1 MSRFSKGNKPPS
13 KSQFVRL
20 ITDGLRRAGET
31 AKLHYDREGFA
42 LRSEGQAQR
51 IFWLNNVYK
60 EFYAARPDQRPGL
73 LRNFIRSW
81 MVPEHSVPESFE
93 DVHPDLLP
101 ALRARGYFEVTRLQL
116 QAEGHDAA
124 EGPYRPLAEHLA
136 VGLAYDLP
144 GAILQLGQHHLDV
157 WKVSFDDAL
166 KAACENMRG
175 MSKQPFAQ
183 KAPGVWMSP
192 YCDNHDASRLVL
204 TDMVRQCEVRGDW
217 VALVPNRD
225 IVLITGSDDPAGLL
239 AIATASQDALDQP
252 RFLSGVAVRLVG
264 DDWVPF
270 LPPADHPAYARLR
283 LLHAHTIGRDYANQT
298 EALKAL
304 YDKKDEDIFVASW
317 TLMRKHD
324 SEEVVSYTVWSDGV
338 EALLPEADTVYFFRV
353 KGEEEGEIVANASWQ
368 RVREVVGHLMQPQ
381 GLYPERYRVTSFPN
395 AEQLAVLGRSLP
407 V

>member
-1 MSRFSKGNKPPS
+1 
-13 KSQFVRL
+13 
-20 ITDGLRRAGET
+20 
-31 AKLHYDREGFA
+31 
-42 LRSEGQAQR
+42 
-51 IFWLNNVYK
+51 
-60 EFYAARPDQRPGL
+60 
-73 LRNFIRSW
+73 
-81 MVPEHSVPESFE
+81 
-93 DVHPDLLP
+93 
-101 ALRARGYFEVTRLQL
+101 
-116 QAEGHDAA
+116 
-124 EGPYRPLAEHLA
+124 
-136 VGLAYDLP
+136 
-144 GAILQLGQHHLDV
+144 
-157 WKVSFDDAL
+157 
-166 KAACENMRG
+166 
-175 MSKQPFAQ
+175 
-183 KAPGVWMSP
+183 
-192 YCDNHDASRLVL
+192 
-204 TDMVRQCEVRGDW
+204 